1 MADGIET
8 PQQAAARELAALKEQ
23 AAPEV
28 TGIGDKLS
36 GAFWDKVRGFFATM
50 FEDVWQN
57 YRDGAPDIFSKA
69 IKAGIIW
76 GAPVADKNATQTIK
90 GILDSENDPNVMLE
104 KMEQFL
110 GQFEGFD
117 TIYKI
122 AQFVITLYGM
132 ASASMSGQMELA
144 QQWVFKD
151 VRPSII
157 PPEAAIDAQFKN
169 PNIAPAVTDVLNR
182 IGLSDELQSI
192 LFSSARMPLSPG
204 DARAAYLREFIG
216 ESRFSEILSANHFND
231 EDIETLKELMSVLP
245 PIQDII
251 TMAVREVFSPDIV
264 EKFGQME
271 GLPED
276 FVKWAAQQGL
286 SGEWAG
292 AYWAA
297 HWSLPSVG
305 QGFEMLHR
313 AVIDQDDLAM
323 LLKALDIMPF
333 WRDRLTEISYNPLT
347 RVDVRR
353 MYALGVLNEEQVKRS
368 YLNIGYNEEDANLMT
383 DFTVAYTTG
392 AEKELSKGDI
402 IALFKKYAI
411 DSDTATEMLM
421 RLGYGEDNASLL
433 VTRATFEIYAAYKKK
448 RISYIQR
455 AYVAGKISES
465 TAVGRLGELD
475 MPASEMNQLVE
486 TWDLDRESKVR
497 NLTVDNLKA
506 FAKANVISTEELRS
520 ELRELGYNAQ
530 DTARFVALFTTGGTA

>member
-1 MADGIET
+1 MADGTET
-8 PQQAAARELAALKEQ
+8 PSEAAARELAALKEQ

-28 TGIGDKLS
+28 AGIGDKLT
-36 GAFWDKVRGFFATM
+36 GAFWDKVKGFFATM
-50 FEDVWQN
+50 FEGVWSDYVN
-57 YRDGAPDIFSKA
+57 SAPDIFSRA
-69 IKAGIIW
+69 IQAGVIFAQPFHEADATASINAVLADETDPDAILA
-76 GAPVADKNATQTIK
+76 GLERVA
-90 GILDSENDPNVMLE
+90 
-104 KMEQFL
+104 EQFP
-110 GQFEGFD
+110 GFAA
-117 TIYKI
+117 IYKI
-122 AQFVITLYGM
+122 MQLAITMFGM
-132 ASASMSGQMELA
+132 VSASMSATSEIATQSVLA
-144 QQWVFKD
+144 QR
-151 VRPSII
+151 RPNLI

-169 PNIAPAVTDVLNR
+169 PDIAATVTDVLNR
-182 IGLSDELQSI
+182 IGISDELQSV
-192 LFSSARMPLSPG
+192 LFSSARVPLSPI
-204 DARAAYLREFIG
+204 DARSALLREFID
-216 ESRFSEILSANHFND
+216 ESKFTELLRANHFSD
-231 EDIETLKELMSVLP
+231 EDIETLKELLSILP

-313 AVIDQDDLAM
+313 AVIDDDELSM

-353 MYALGVLNEEQVKRS
+353 MHAFGVIDEEQVKRS
-368 YLNIGYNEEDANLMT
+368 YLDVGYNEENAQLMT
-383 DFTVAYTTG
+383 DFTVAYNLG
-392 AEKELSKGDI
+392 GEKELSKGDI

-411 DSDTATEMLM
+411 DAEAAQEMLK
-421 RLGYGEDNASLL
+421 RLGYGEDSASLL

-448 RISYIQR
+448 RITYIQR

-465 TAVGRLGELD
+465 TAVGMLGELD
-475 MPASEMNQLVE
+475 MPASEMNQLLE
-486 TWDLDRESKVR
+486 TWDLDRGSKVR

-506 FAKANVISTEELRS
+506 FAKANVITTAELRT
-520 ELRELGYNAQ
+520 ELRELGYNEQ
-530 DTARFVALFTTGGTA
+530 DTARFVALFAIGGTA